1 MMFFRPEIIRP
12 ELMTIIH
19 NIKIIKTTGHI
30 NKFLCIRYLSFLRFS
45 YKSDDST
52 TEGEG
57 TTSASILSSLGCHEP
72 HGKNRRFSK
81 VNTYM
86 HQ

>member
-19 NIKIIKTTGHI
+19 NIKIITTTGHI

-57 TTSASILSSLGCHEP
+57 TTLLSSLGCHEP

-81 VNTYM
+81 VKTYINNKN
-86 HQ
+86 